1 MADRLGTPL
10 TLKWTDIVILL
21 FFSIECNGKRYYER
35 WLKIETR
42 DEN

>member
-21 FFSIECNGKRYYER
+21 FFRSSATVKDTMRGDRK
-35 WLKIETR
+35 
-42 DEN
+42 